1 MGKSFKLLFFSGAI
15 NDKQIVIVP
24 EGNIQICKD
33 VWSICHLHKRKTFD
47 DLKNLFANT
56 TYMSKTRHAK
66 CFKCMATWIRRNG
79 ICRNIAIISWWSQKN
94 IISTFHLFCNKR
106 SKAGI
111 FYYFCGMGAL
121 YLQQRKQSY
130 CRNRLSIYQCI

>member
-24 EGNIQICKD
+24 EGNIQFCKD
-33 VWSICHLHKRKTFD
+33 VRSIYHLHKRKTFD

-66 CFKCMATWIRRNG
+66 CFKYVVTGIRWNS
-79 ICRNIAIISWWSQKN
+79 ICRNNHITPNTLSLISELN
-94 IISTFHLFCNKR
+94 NKH
-106 SKAGI
+106 
-111 FYYFCGMGAL
+111 YY
-121 YLQQRKQSY
+121 
-130 CRNRLSIYQCI
+130 I